1 MHKKPTLTP
10 GQGNRTLTPANSSVL
25 KDSGGKQMR
34 QFNCETENVQ
44 NHEEKRPFDVR

>member
-1 MHKKPTLTP
+1 MMPAAASRN
-10 GQGNRTLTPANSSVL
+10 QGNRTLTPANSSVL